1 MWIYLPL
8 VAIGLI
14 NGVGVLVWAISSFGN
29 GIVYH
34 LGWAMCRFL
43 AQGDVCEGN
52 LSVAV
57 IHITLAAIVLMPSQL
72 FILRSS
78 VNWPLAL
85 HLTFSQ
91 QLGLYVGMYIL
102 FLIESVWLGRTLGLL
117 FFLVALHLAITES
130 TTVSKSPISSHTS
143 IITEQSEEEHRYE
156 VDTWER
162 RGLVW
167 LTGISS
173 GLFSGLFATGGPPL
187 MLFVAYQKIQSREC
201 RATISFCD
209 LINNSGR
216 MIFLLFFQKKINLWS
231 VKYGYTFEVLSVSIV
246 VSLLLG
252 NELAKLINPRIF
264 RRILIVLLAFGSV
277 FISVSGCTWQQVVII
292 SGSGATVLLFAVVI
306 ARSNI
311 CCGKHLLIGSLQDTE
326 NNQSNSSSSVELK
339 ATCIGSQVYPF
350 SLGLLL
356 LLLPFSSLETN
367 YSFQSSIIS
376 NPDADPDN
384 DPDLDSNQNQT
395 LAFLYSPMVDPGGS
409 YEQ

>member
-1 MWIYLPL
+1 MVWIYLPL

-34 LGWAMCRFL
+34 LGWAICKFFEH
-43 AQGDVCEGN
+43 GEVCEGN

-85 HLTFSQ
+85 HLTLSQ
-91 QLGLYVGMYIL
+91 QLGLYTGMYIL
-102 FLIESVWLGRTLGLL
+102 FLIESAWLGRTLGLL

-130 TTVSKSPISSHTS
+130 STVSKTLPPIPSHTS
-143 IITEQSEEEHRYE
+143 IINEQTEEVHRYE

-167 LTGISS
+167 LTGLSS
-173 GLFSGLFATGGPPL
+173 GLFSGMFATGGPPL

-216 MIFLLFFQKKINLWS
+216 MVFLLFFQKKINLWS
-231 VKYGYTFEVLSVSIV
+231 VKYGYTFAVLSVSSG

-252 NELAKLINPRIF
+252 NELAKLINPNIF

-277 FISVSGCTWQQVVII
+277 FISVTGCTWQQVVIV
-292 SGSGATVLLFAVVI
+292 SGSGAMVLFFAVII
-306 ARSNI
+306 ARYNI
-311 CCGKHLLIGSLQDTE
+311 CNGKHWSIGSSSQNNE
-326 NNQSNSSSSVELK
+326 NNHTSSSSSVELK
-339 ATCIGSQVYPF
+339 TSTSMGSKVCMPLNPNDLRLHATSIDGHI
-350 SLGLLL
+350 
-356 LLLPFSSLETN
+356 LPV
-367 YSFQSSIIS
+367 
-376 NPDADPDN
+376 P
-384 DPDLDSNQNQT
+384 
-395 LAFLYSPMVDPGGS
+395 
-409 YEQ
+409 